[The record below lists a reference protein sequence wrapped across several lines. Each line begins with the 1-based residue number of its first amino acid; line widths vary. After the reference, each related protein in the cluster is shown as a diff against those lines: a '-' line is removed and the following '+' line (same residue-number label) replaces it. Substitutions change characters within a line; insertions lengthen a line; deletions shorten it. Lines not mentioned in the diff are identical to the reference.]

1 MIKTN
6 NVSLSYG
13 NFLALDDVSI
23 TVKDGSI
30 YGLIGS
36 NGSGKSTLLRAL
48 CGVFKCK
55 KGEIEYDGKAVFE
68 NPEVKGNI
76 VYISDDS
83 YFFSQS
89 SMYDMAAFYASA
101 YKNFSYERFYELA
114 SKFNLDTGRKIST
127 FSKGMTKQAAVV
139 LSLACNTQYILCDET
154 FDGLDPVMRR
164 SVRSIFASEVAR
176 RSLTVVIA
184 SHNLRELEDICD
196 HVALLH
202 KGKLVLE
209 SDVDDCKMSI
219 HKIQAVIPENAN
231 LSELNI
237 VKSERHGSLTLLIV
251 RGEREHIESFFNS
264 LNPKFFEL
272 VPLTLEE
279 IFITRMQEAG
289 YEVTENL

>member
-6 NVSLSYG
+6 NISLSYG

-48 CGVFKCK
+48 CGVYKCK
-55 KGEIEYDGKAVFE
+55 KGEVQYDGKAVLE
-68 NPEVKGNI
+68 NPAVKGDV

-83 YFFSQS
+83 YFFNQS

-101 YKNFSYERFYELA
+101 YKNFSYGRFYELA
-114 SKFNLDTGRKIST
+114 SKFNLDTDRKIST

-139 LSLACNTQYILCDET
+139 LALACDTHYILCDET
-154 FDGLDPVMRR
+154 FDGLDPVMRQ
-164 SVRSIFASEVAR
+164 SVRSIIASEVAR

-202 KGKLVLE
+202 KGKLILE

-231 LSELNI
+231 LNELDI
-237 VKSERHGSLTLLIV
+237 VKREQRGSLTTMIV
-251 RGEREHIESFFNS
+251 KGDREHIESFFNS
-264 LNPKFFEL
+264 LSPKFFEL
-272 VPLTLEE
+272 IPLTLEE
-279 IFITRMQEAG
+279 IFITSMQEAG
-289 YEVTENL
+289 YEVTENF